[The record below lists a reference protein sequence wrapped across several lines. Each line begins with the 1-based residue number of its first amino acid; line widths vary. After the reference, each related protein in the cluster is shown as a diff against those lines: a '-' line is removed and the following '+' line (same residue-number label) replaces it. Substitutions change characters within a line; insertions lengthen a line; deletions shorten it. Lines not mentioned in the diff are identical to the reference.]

1 MTIPAMIASLADR
14 ESPPMVILDITN
26 VCNLQC
32 IHCPQPSIQSA
43 PNFMATHMTRN
54 VFGAVLDDLKRVK
67 EPSLLRF
74 VGDGEPLLHP
84 DAVAML
90 IRARTET
97 SCVINVTTNGTR
109 LTKEVGRKLLD
120 AGVHMIDVSIDALT
134 KPTYERVRKTGRFE
148 LVLANLFTLLE
159 VRRQVRSDTKVLVS
173 FIPQAE
179 NEAEESAFRAFW
191 EPLVDFVSI
200 RALHSANNRVK
211 VDESVARS
219 AMMSTTRFPCA
230 HLWKR
235 LVVDFAGRIKFC
247 PTDWGT
253 GSVIGHALQGGL
265 EAAWAKVG
273 ELRRQHLHGAIPVA
287 SICGPCTDW
296 ATTPWD
302 RGYERIVDALVFR
315 RDALCPGLPLLDL
328 TGLNQAPLSS
338 PGGAS

>member
-1 MTIPAMIASLADR
+1 MIISEMIAGLADR
-14 ESPPMVILDITN
+14 ESPPMVILDVTN
-26 VCNLQC
+26 VCNLKC

-43 PNFMATHMTRN
+43 PGFTAAHMSRH
-54 VFGAVLDDLKRVK
+54 VFAAVLDDLKRV
-67 EPSLLRF
+67 EAPSLLRF

-90 IRARTET
+90 IRARAET

-109 LTKEVGRKLLD
+109 LTSDVGRQLLE
-120 AGVHMIDVSIDALT
+120 ARVHMIDVSIDAFT
-134 KPTYERVRKTGRFE
+134 KPTYERVRRNGRFE

-159 VRRQVRSDTKVLVS
+159 LKKQLRADTKILVS
-173 FIPQAE
+173 FIRQAE
-179 NEAEESAFRAFW
+179 NEAEENAFRAFW

-211 VDESVARS
+211 VGESVARS
-219 AMMSTTRFPCA
+219 AVMSTTRFPCA

-247 PTDWGT
+247 PTDWGK
-253 GSVIGHALQGGL
+253 GSVIGHALEGGL
-265 EAAWAKVG
+265 RAAWAKVG
-273 ELRRQHLHGAIPVA
+273 ELRLRHLQGAIPAA

-302 RGYERIVDALVFR
+302 RGYERIVDALVFG

-328 TGLNQAPLSS
+328 AGLSQAPLSS
-338 PGGAS
+338 FGGVS